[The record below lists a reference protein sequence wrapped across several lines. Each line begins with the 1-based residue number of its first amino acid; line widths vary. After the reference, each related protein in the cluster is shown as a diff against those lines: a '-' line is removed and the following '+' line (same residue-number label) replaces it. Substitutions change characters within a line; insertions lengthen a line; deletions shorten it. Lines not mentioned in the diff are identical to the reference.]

1 MKLKGSSEVK
11 SAHID
16 LTPMIDTVMFLL
28 IFFMVVTRLGQ
39 GETDLGIILPGGVE
53 QSGPVEMPDEQVI
66 EVDVKGNVVLNGTL
80 YEGKTL
86 PDLVK
91 TLALYRQAADQTHA
105 KALITVM
112 AEDGANYARVIDV
125 LNACAGAGIKN
136 VTFGTG
142 GG

>member
-1 MKLKGSSEVK
+1 MRMKGTSEVQ

-39 GETDLGIILPGGVE
+39 AEVDLGIILPGGVE

-66 EVDVKGNVVLNGTL
+66 DVDPKGNVVLNGTL

-86 PDLVK
+86 PELVK
-91 TLALYRQAADQTHA
+91 TLNQIGRASCR
-105 KALITVM
+105 
-112 AEDGANYARVIDV
+112 ERV
-125 LNACAGAGIKN
+125 
-136 VTFGTG
+136 
-142 GG
+142 